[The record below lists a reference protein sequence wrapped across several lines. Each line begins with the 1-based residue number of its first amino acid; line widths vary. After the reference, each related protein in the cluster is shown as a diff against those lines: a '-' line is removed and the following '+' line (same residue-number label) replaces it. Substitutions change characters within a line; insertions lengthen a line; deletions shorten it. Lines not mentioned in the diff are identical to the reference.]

1 AHHHVA
7 DIGILGVDKK
17 GEHWYQISLGGS
29 SGQNAKLGD
38 ILGKS
43 VPVDA
48 VAATVDDILQ
58 VYLKYRQAAD
68 TDFGSETFAEV
79 VERIGI
85 EPFKEYV
92 YRDKSE
98 QPVEG

>member
-1 AHHHVA
+1 MPARITMSPISVFWVWIKKA
-7 DIGILGVDKK
+7 SIGT
-17 GEHWYQISLGGS
+17 
-29 SGQNAKLGD
+29 
-38 ILGKS
+38 KS
-43 VPVDA
+43 RWVV
-48 VAATVDDILQ
+48 DILQ

-79 VERIGI
+79 VDRIGI